1 MVSVETFFA
10 LFSYR
15 FPLIFISAK
24 VYLVKPTGCH
34 KQVALKLTSKRRK
47 TLNKEEPAVP
57 VPTINNAA
65 KRSRLRFN
73 FAPLSEE
80 AQIHCNFKHENIVQ
94 VIYLILIQNSTLSLI
109 WHNICLQCFF
119 IYSFQTDLWLPGGK

>member
-1 MVSVETFFA
+1 MCMCIFG
-10 LFSYR
+10 YH
-15 FPLIFISAK
+15 FPSIFISAK
-24 VYLVKPTGCH
+24 VYLVKPAGCH

-57 VPTINNAA
+57 VPALNNAA

-80 AQIHCNFKHENIVQ
+80 AQVHCNLKHENIVQ
-94 VIYLILIQNSTLSLI
+94 VMYLI
-109 WHNICLQCFF
+109 F
-119 IYSFQTDLWLPGGK
+119 I